1 MNDKTVHGEK
11 KAEVD
16 NHLDAELR
24 ENFGKGYARRLRM
37 AGRIPAVIYGHGSA
51 PVHVSLPAHEVG
63 LLLRKANAILNLNVA
78 GKKQLALVK
87 DVQKDPVRQI
97 IEHLDLVT
105 VKKGEKVHVEVP
117 IHLEGE
123 PFSGTIAIL
132 DVNTI
137 RLEADATNIPERI
150 TIDIEGAEEGT
161 RVHAA
166 DAVLPEGSSLLD
178 DPELLLVNII
188 VPAAVSLGEPEEGE
202 EVEGEE
208 GEAAE
213 GEEGAEGEAAS
224 GEASSDAAAE

>member
-24 ENFGKGYARRLRM
+24 ENFGKGFARRLRM

-51 PVHVSLPAHEVG
+51 PQHVSLPAHEVG

-117 IHLEGE
+117 IHLDGE
-123 PFSGTIAIL
+123 SFSGTIAML
-132 DVNTI
+132 EANTI
-137 RLEADATNIPERI
+137 RLEVDATKIPERI
-150 TIDIEGAEEGT
+150 SIDIEGAEEGT
-161 RVHAA
+161 RVHAS
-166 DAVLPEGSSLLD
+166 DVTLPEGSSLLD
-178 DPELLLVNII
+178 DPELLLVNVI
-188 VPAAVSLGEPEEGE
+188 VPAAVSLGEPVEGE

-208 GEAAE
+208 GAVAE
-213 GEEGAEGEAAS
+213 GDEAAEGEAAS
-224 GEASSDAAAE
+224 DEAASGDSDE

>member
-208 GEAAE
+208 GEAVE
-213 GEEGAEGEAAS
+213 GEEVAEGEAAS